1 MLKSKADI
9 FVILAIFVFVISLM
23 IFGCSTDD
31 TVSAS
36 EIYQKCA
43 TVNDENPELC
53 GQTFTVYQ

>member
-23 IFGCSTDD
+23 IFGCSTYD
-31 TVSAS
+31 TVSAT
-36 EIYQKCA
+36 EMYQKCA

-53 GQTFTVYQ
+53 DQTFTVYQ

>member
-31 TVSAS
+31 TVSAT
-36 EIYQKCA
+36 EMYQECI
-43 TVNDENPELC
+43 TVNEENPELC
-53 GQTFTVYQ
+53 DQTFTVYR

>member
-9 FVILAIFVFVISLM
+9 FVILTIFVFVISLM

-31 TVSAS
+31 TVSAT
-36 EIYQKCA
+36 EMYQKCA

-53 GQTFTVYQ
+53 DQTFTVYQ

>member
-1 MLKSKADI
+1 MLKSKTDI

-23 IFGCSTDD
+23 IFGCSKDD

-36 EIYQKCA
+36 EMYQKCA

-53 GQTFTVYQ
+53 DQSFTVYQ

>member
-1 MLKSKADI
+1 MLKTKADI

-23 IFGCSTDD
+23 LFGCSTDD

-36 EIYQKCA
+36 EMYQKCA

-53 GQTFTVYQ
+53 EQTFTVYQ

>member
-23 IFGCSTDD
+23 LFGCSTDD

-36 EIYQKCA
+36 EMYQKCA

-53 GQTFTVYQ
+53 EQTFTVYQ

>member
-31 TVSAS
+31 TVSAT
-36 EIYQKCA
+36 EMYQKCA
-43 TVNDENPELC
+43 TVNEVNPVLC
-53 GQTFTVYQ
+53 DQTFTVYQ

>member
-23 IFGCSTDD
+23 IFGCSKDD

-36 EIYQKCA
+36 EMYQKCA

-53 GQTFTVYQ
+53 EQSFTVYQ

>member
-53 GQTFTVYQ
+53 DQTFTVYQ

>member
-9 FVILAIFVFVISLM
+9 FVIFGIFVFVISLM
-23 IFGCSTDD
+23 IFGCSKDD

-36 EIYQKCA
+36 EMYQKCA

-53 GQTFTVYQ
+53 DQTFTVYQ

>member
-31 TVSAS
+31 TVSAT
-36 EIYQKCA
+36 EMYQKCI
-43 TVNDENPELC
+43 TVNEENPELC
-53 GQTFTVYQ
+53 DQTVTVYQ